1 MDYFRNS
8 LVLSRRHPGTAAS
21 TSRTLT
27 NRCWLDGIFE
37 RSALLAMFTLTVIVS
52 LISPAGLQG
61 QEPRR
66 GFHSDRFALRG
77 HPLLLLPVPLP
88 FWGALHGLLPQL
100 PGPVEKTL
108 RDSGVDKKN
117 THESVLVCGSTR
129 IPTVQAMI
137 QVFFIN
143 KEPSK
148 SINPDET
155 SLWSC

>member
-21 TSRTLT
+21 TSRKLT
-27 NRCWLDGIFE
+27 NRYWLDGIFE
-37 RSALLAMFTLTVIVS
+37 RSALLAMFTLAVIVS
-52 LISPAGLQG
+52 LISPAGLQR
-61 QEPRR
+61 QKPRQ
-66 GFHSDRFALRG
+66 GLHSDRLALRG

-88 FWGALHGLLPQL
+88 FCGALHGLLPQL

-108 RDSGVDKKN
+108 RDSGIDKKN

-129 IPTVQAMI
+129 IPKEQAMI
-137 QVFFIN
+137 QAFLIN
-143 KEPSK
+143 KKRSK